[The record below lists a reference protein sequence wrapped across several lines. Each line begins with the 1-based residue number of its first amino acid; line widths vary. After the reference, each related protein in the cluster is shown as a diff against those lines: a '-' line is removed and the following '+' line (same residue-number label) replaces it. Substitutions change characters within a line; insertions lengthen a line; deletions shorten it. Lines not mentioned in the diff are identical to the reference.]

1 MLLLALLHQLNQQF
15 INNFGLDQCGVH
27 IKTNQTSVSSKHIV
41 LLKEISTSIVLEI
54 SIKLAVN
61 KALFSILPD
70 TDNCTQERGYSSLT
84 TIEALLVNLF
94 VNQYSNVGRTLFL
107 VTAAICLAAN
117 VSPRMLMIYRCL
129 IVFYQLS

>member
-1 MLLLALLHQLNQQF
+1 LLKLSLKSISPFIAASVMLLLALLHQLNQQF

-70 TDNCTQERGYSSLT
+70 TDNCTQERGYSSFNNNRSST
-84 TIEALLVNLF
+84 
-94 VNQYSNVGRTLFL
+94 G
-107 VTAAICLAAN
+107 
-117 VSPRMLMIYRCL
+117 
-129 IVFYQLS
+129 